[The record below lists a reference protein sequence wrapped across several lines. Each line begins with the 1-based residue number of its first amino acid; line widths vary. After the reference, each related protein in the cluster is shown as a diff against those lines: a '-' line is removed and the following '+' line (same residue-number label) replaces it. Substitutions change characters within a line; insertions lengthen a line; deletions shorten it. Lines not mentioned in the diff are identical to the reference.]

1 MAAPKTRP
9 KKSASGSVAPR
20 NAAPSKAAARK
31 RDGETER
38 RILDAARTVFI
49 RRGSG
54 GARMQEIAEE
64 AGVNQALLHYYFG
77 TKEGLAL
84 AVFRESAARLFPGI
98 LRILAS
104 DAPIEA
110 RVEQVVHHYIDTL
123 RAHPFLPGF
132 VLGEMNFNP
141 ERMVALASEMASLG
155 VPDAPRRALDA
166 LGRDLAKRAA
176 RGDFRKVTADQF
188 MVNLASLCVFP
199 FAARPMLTHLLG
211 IDQAGWERFLDVRRA
226 ELPQQILN
234 TLRP

>member
-1 MAAPKTRP
+1 MAPTKSRP
-9 KKSASGSVAPR
+9 KKATGRTAGG
-20 NAAPSKAAARK
+20 NAAPRAATAKK

-38 RILDAARTVFI
+38 RILHAARTVFI

-77 TKEGLAL
+77 TKDGLAL
-84 AVFRESAARLFPGI
+84 AVFRESAAQLFPGI
-98 LRILAS
+98 LRILSS

-166 LGRDLAKRAA
+166 LGRDLAKRVA
-176 RGDFRKVTADQF
+176 RGDFRRVTADQF
-188 MVNLASLCVFP
+188 IVNLASLCVFP
-199 FAARPMLTHLLG
+199 FAARPMLSHLLG
-211 IDQAGWERFLDVRRA
+211 IDAPSWERFLDVRRA